1 MDQTSIFGQRI
12 YPGRRT
18 DAPLSALMGV
28 NRGVSLFSVACHG

>member
-18 DAPLSALMGV
+18 DAPLSALVGLS
-28 NRGVSLFSVACHG
+28 RGISLFSVARYG